1 MDNINLATIRRK
13 LASGE
18 KLSTADLQSLEPL
31 HDANY
36 DKDGRVVG
44 GNEEFVLNYVDRSFL
59 DGKEQGG
66 EEILPRLVRYVGKAF
81 THNPNPTLLT
91 FDFSLRSKFLLT
103 SILLLLVVYTSIK
116 PIRI

>member
-18 KLSTADLQSLEPL
+18 KLSTTDLQSLEPL

-66 EEILPRLVRYVGKAF
+66 EERLPRLVRYVGKAF